1 MELEL
6 KSVKSAKG
14 LGVVICLTYH
24 TLLRCKINM
33 KVRPKGD
40 QISHKL
46 QKSK

>member
-24 TLLRCKINM
+24 THLQCKINM
-33 KVRPKGD
+33 KVKTKGN

-46 QKSK
+46 QEK